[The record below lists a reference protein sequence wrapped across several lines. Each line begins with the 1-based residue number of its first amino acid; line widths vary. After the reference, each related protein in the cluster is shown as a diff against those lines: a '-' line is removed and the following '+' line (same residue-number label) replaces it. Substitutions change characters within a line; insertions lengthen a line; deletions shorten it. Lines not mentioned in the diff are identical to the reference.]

1 MKIQYDKNY
10 SKFSD
15 LKPGDVYRF
24 ACSDNLSFYLCYH
37 RRWCQRKEG
46 HINLS
51 TSLEYYHENSY
62 DVPVIIYNDAKLVIG
77 KE

>member
-1 MKIQYDKNY
+1 MKIQYDGNC

-15 LKPGDVYRF
+15 LKVGDVYRF
-24 ACSDNLSFYLCYH
+24 PCSENFYLCYK
-37 RRWCQRKEG
+37 RLGWNGVMVG

-51 TSLEYYHENSY
+51 TSLEYYPEHTG
-62 DVPVIIYNDAKLVIG
+62 DAPVIIYKDAKLVIG